1 MWRRERATGRGT
13 LTCAVNRVCVI
24 SLSGAVV
31 LMEQTTKTISA
42 LHRTGRQRDH
52 AGWFMGS
59 ALPEPLMR
67 TGIVVV
73 LDELDQH
80 PLQVSPTED
89 Q

>member
-1 MWRRERATGRGT
+1 M
-13 LTCAVNRVCVI
+13 
-24 SLSGAVV
+24 V